1 MKIMFV
7 SAEVAPFSKVGG
19 LADVVGSLPKVLEKM
34 GHEVAIFTP
43 LHGCIDQNKYDIKEI
58 ENSKLTIDYSYGQYY
73 FNLKMTKLPN
83 TKNVN
88 VFFLDNSKYFA
99 PFHEVYPRYIDT
111 RYEHERF
118 IAFSHAAIEY
128 AKLLNFKPD
137 IIHSNDWHTAMIP
150 VYMKVNYKNDPFF
163 KDTKNF
169 FSIHNIAYQGQWFDD
184 LLYFAQLDH
193 KDVWNCWG
201 LEHFGMLNWMKGAI
215 NYSDKIVVVSPNYVN
230 EIKTYEGGQGLDWT
244 LNHNAHK
251 LLGIL
256 NGVDYSIYNPQTDS
270 HIVKNYDLQSL
281 ENKKINKKA
290 ILEEFGLEPNSEN
303 VENKP
308 LIAVVSRLV
317 EQKGF
322 DLFGPVCEELKTL
335 NANFIILGTGAQH
348 YEDMFRYL
356 NDSSSNIRAKID
368 FCADLS
374 NRMYAG
380 ADMFLM
386 PSAFEPC
393 GLSQLIS
400 LKYGTVPIVRAT
412 GGLEDTITGYP
423 LENGNGFKFWNYSP
437 YAMIDCIR
445 YAMDIYKDKQ
455 DWKKI
460 MQNAMQADF
469 SWDKSAEKYIEAYKQ
484 SLEAAC

>member
-19 LADVVGSLPKVLEKM
+19 LADVMGSLPKILEKM
-34 GHEVAIFTP
+34 GHEVAVFTP
-43 LHGCIDQNKYDIKEI
+43 LHGCINQEKYGIEEI
-58 ENSKLTIDYSYGQYY
+58 PNSKLSIDYSFGQYF
-73 FNLKMTKLPN
+73 FNLKMAKLPD
-83 TKNVN
+83 TNVN

-99 PFHEVYPRYIDT
+99 PFNEVYPKNIDT

-128 AKLLNFKPD
+128 ARLLNFKPD

-150 VYMKVNYKNDPFF
+150 IYMKVNYAEDPFF

-193 KDVWNCWG
+193 AKVWDYRG

-215 NYSDKIVVVSPNYVN
+215 NFSDKIVVVSPSYAN

-244 LNHNAHK
+244 LNHNDHK

-256 NGVDYSIYNPQTDS
+256 NGVDYSVYNPETDKS
-270 HIVKNYDLQSL
+270 IPKNFSL
-281 ENKKINKKA
+281 KNLKNKEECKKA
-290 ILEEFGLEPNSEN
+290 VLKEFGLPYKKD
-303 VENKP
+303 KP

-317 EQKGF
+317 DQKGF
-322 DLFGPVCEELKTL
+322 DLFGPVGEELKAL
-335 NANFIILGTGAQH
+335 DAQFIVLGTGAQY
-348 YEDMFRYL
+348 YEDMFEYL
-356 NDSSSNIRAKID
+356 SGSSDNIRARLE
-368 FCADLS
+368 FSAELS
-374 NRMYAG
+374 NLMYAG

-400 LKYGTVPIVRAT
+400 LKYGTIPVVRAT
-412 GGLEDTITGYP
+412 GGLDDTITGYP

-437 YAMIDCIR
+437 YAMLDCIR
-445 YAMDIYKDKQ
+445 YALGAYKDKKA
-455 DWKKI
+455 WKSIVK
-460 MQNAMQADF
+460 NAMDSDF
-469 SWDKSAEKYIEAYKQ
+469 SWDISAKKYVQAYEEAKKN
-484 SLEAAC
+484 

>member
-34 GHEVAIFTP
+34 GHEVAVFTP
-43 LHGCIDQNKYDIKEI
+43 LHGCINQQKYGITEL

-73 FNLKMTKLPN
+73 FNLKMAKLPD

-99 PFHEVYPRYIDT
+99 PFHEIYPRNIDT

-150 VYMKVNYKNDPFF
+150 VYMKINYKDDPFF
-163 KDTKNF
+163 KNTKNF

-184 LLYFAQLDH
+184 LLYFAQIDH

-215 NYSDKIVVVSPNYVN
+215 NYSDKVIVVSPNYAN
-230 EIKTYEGGQGLDWT
+230 EIKTYEGGKGLDWT

-256 NGVDYSIYNPQTDS
+256 NGVDYSVYNPQTDKN
-270 HIVKNYDLQSL
+270 IVKNYDINHI
-281 ENKKINKKA
+281 ENKEYNKKA
-290 ILEEFGLEPNSEN
+290 VLKEFGLPYDEGYEKG
-303 VENKP
+303 KP

-322 DLFGPVCEELKTL
+322 DLFGPVCEEMKGLY
-335 NANFIILGTGAQH
+335 ANFVVLGTGAQH

-356 NDSSSNIRAKID
+356 SSTSSNIRAKLE
-368 FCADLS
+368 FSAELG
-374 NRMYAG
+374 NLMYAG

-393 GLSQLIS
+393 GLSQLIA
-400 LKYGTVPIVRAT
+400 LKYGAIPIVRAT
-412 GGLEDTITGYP
+412 GGLDDTITGYP
-423 LENGNGFKFWNYSP
+423 LENGDGFKFWNYSP
-437 YAMIDCIR
+437 YAMMDCIR
-445 YAMDIYKDKQ
+445 YALNIFKDKK
-455 DWKKI
+455 DWQQLTK
-460 MQNAMQADF
+460 NAMNADF
-469 SWDKSAEKYIEAYKQ
+469 SWKKSAQKYVEAYEDA
-484 SLEAAC
+484 LRN

>member
-1 MKIMFV
+1 MFV

-43 LHGCIDQNKYDIKEI
+43 LHGCIDQQKYGITEI

-73 FNLKMTKLPN
+73 FNLKMAKLPD

-99 PFHEVYPRYIDT
+99 PFQEVYPRYIDT

-150 VYMKVNYKNDPFF
+150 VYMKVNYKDDPFF
-163 KDTKNF
+163 KNTKNF

-184 LLYFAQLDH
+184 LLYFAQIDH

-215 NYSDKIVVVSPNYVN
+215 NYSDRVIVVSPNYAN
-230 EIKTYEGGQGLDWT
+230 EIKTYEGGKGLDWT
-244 LNHNAHK
+244 LNHNSHK

-256 NGVDYSIYNPQTDS
+256 NGVDYSVYNPKTDKN
-270 HIVKNYDLQSL
+270 IAKNYDINHI
-281 ENKKINKKA
+281 ENKEANKKA
-290 ILEEFGLEPNSEN
+290 VLKEFGLPYEEGY
-303 VENKP
+303 EKDKP

-322 DLFGPVCEELKTL
+322 DLFGPVCEELKGL
-335 NANFIILGTGAQH
+335 YANFVILGTGAQH

-356 NDSSSNIRAKID
+356 SNTSSNIRAKLE
-368 FCADLS
+368 FSAELG
-374 NRMYAG
+374 NLMYAG

-393 GLSQLIS
+393 GLSQLIA
-400 LKYGTVPIVRAT
+400 LKYGAIPIVRAT
-412 GGLEDTITGYP
+412 GGLEDTIIGYP
-423 LENGNGFKFWNYSP
+423 MDNGDGFKFWNYSP
-437 YAMIDCIR
+437 YAMMDCIR
-445 YAMDIYKDKQ
+445 YALDIYKDKK
-455 DWKKI
+455 DWQQLIK
-460 MQNAMQADF
+460 NAMNADF
-469 SWDKSAEKYIEAYKQ
+469 SWNKSAQKYVEAYEDALKN
-484 SLEAAC
+484 